1 MPQDPF
7 RDALGPLEPLLG
19 RLFETLG
26 DLDGP
31 PGDGRADSDE
41 KRRNVFKPNEHY
53 A

>member
-26 DLDGP
+26 DLDGTSGQDLDP
-31 PGDGRADSDE
+31 DLFTPRQLE
-41 KRRNVFKPNEHY
+41 KGL
-53 A
+53 